1 MGSSRRWGSRARG
14 GGGRRSSPV
23 EQHHNSSAVGAQ
35 EGSVFQGGF
44 LGLFGGEEPHAL
56 GALRDEFTA
65 WAERGGGGGQSPIEP
80 LLLCGSEP
88 GGLGW
93 GVGGVVGVPDPPEVP
108 HMVEHG
114 LLVEDALAAVHDDGA
129 VHKILH
135 PVGAPLQV
143 QRQVPVRP
151 TGHKVVQVLQPSGTT
166 SAVQLWGVGM
176 GGGGMGVEG
185 MGWKGCGVEW
195 T

>member
-1 MGSSRRWGSRARG
+1 MGRA
-14 GGGRRSSPV
+14 
-23 EQHHNSSAVGAQ
+23 
-35 EGSVFQGGF
+35 
-44 LGLFGGEEPHAL
+44 GL
-56 GALRDEFTA
+56 
-65 WAERGGGGGQSPIEP
+65 GGGQSPIEP
-80 LLLCGSEP
+80 LLPCGSEP